1 MKTHPEGTPAR
12 KGEGRHAGLTVADA
26 MTPQPH
32 TIGRDQTLALAHEMM
47 RTHRVRHLPV
57 LEHGEIIG
65 VVSQRDL
72 YFLESLSGVDVAKD
86 KVEDAM
92 TSDCY
97 TVAPDA
103 SVSEVAA
110 KMATEKIGSA
120 VVLER
125 GRVVGIFTA
134 TDALRV
140 LGKIR

>member
-1 MKTHPEGTPAR
+1 
-12 KGEGRHAGLTVADA
+12 

-65 VVSQRDL
+65 VLSQRDL
-72 YFLESLSGVDVAKD
+72 YFLESISGVDVAKD

-92 TSDCY
+92 SADCY
-97 TVAPDA
+97 TVAPEARLD
-103 SVSEVAA
+103 EVAA

-120 VVLER
+120 VVVER
-125 GRVVGIFTA
+125 GRVIGIFTS